1 MSLLP
6 SQHGVK
12 CAWNGVLVAPC
23 AASAWLNEVTFG
35 MTSCLCSGPFQVY
48 ISNQQLHCAFTRQ
61 RLQVFQA
68 FANQLA
74 AFYAPA
80 PSPVHGSL
88 SQGGIPCEPVVEASP
103 WAGDDSC
110 DADTAACTSDGPVHV
125 MEGVVPDAF
134 TG

>member
-1 MSLLP
+1 MGISP
-6 SQHGVK
+6 Y
-12 CAWNGVLVAPC
+12 
-23 AASAWLNEVTFG
+23 
-35 MTSCLCSGPFQVY
+35 LCSGPFQMD

-80 PSPVHGSL
+80 PSPLHGS
-88 SQGGIPCEPVVEASP
+88 SPQGAMPCEPVVEASP

-110 DADTAACTSDGPVHV
+110 DADMAACTSDDPVHV
-125 MEGVVPDAF
+125 MDGVVPDAF